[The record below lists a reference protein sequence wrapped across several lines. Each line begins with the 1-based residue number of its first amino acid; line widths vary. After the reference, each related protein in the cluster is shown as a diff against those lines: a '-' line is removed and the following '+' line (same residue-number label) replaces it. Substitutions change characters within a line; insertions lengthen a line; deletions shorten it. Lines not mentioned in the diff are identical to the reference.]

1 MSSPAPTAVRTL
13 KLSRRIAAAIAAL
26 GVVAVVAALV
36 LVFANIQVT
45 AGSGVS
51 RSCGSA
57 FDSAVDRSGWEL
69 WWTYDLDEPDEETR
83 TLLPRT
89 TECPQAVNRRL
100 ATSAIIGTLGASVLF
115 IAATRHRRNT
125 TAPTASAASPIARL
139 GQVTTTVGA
148 LLTAG
153 GVIAIVALVAD
164 ADSTL
169 FLYVDRT
176 VVALIGFIV
185 LVPTLALVVIGR
197 ALTVV
202 ASSLP
207 VLDER
212 RPDPTQN
219 ADER

>member
-1 MSSPAPTAVRTL
+1 MSSSAPTARRAL
-13 KLSRRIAAAIAAL
+13 KPSRRVTTAMAVL
-26 GVVAVVAALV
+26 GVVAIVAALV

-45 AGSGVS
+45 AGPGVS

-57 FDSAVDRSGWEL
+57 FDGAVDRSGWEL
-69 WWTYDLDEPDEETR
+69 WWTYDLDEPDEEVR
-83 TLLPRT
+83 SLLPRT

-100 ATSAIIGTLGASVLF
+100 ATSAIIGALGASMVF
-115 IAATRHRRNT
+115 VAATRHRRST
-125 TAPTASAASPIARL
+125 VAPTTPAGSPIARL
-139 GQVTTTVGA
+139 GQVTTAVGA

-153 GVIAIVALVAD
+153 GVAAIVVLVAD

-197 ALTVV
+197 TLTLV

-207 VLDER
+207 ALEER